1 MYRLK
6 TKKNKH
12 DNSIIVERYR
22 KLILETVFF
31 FIKLMFFNF
40 RKTTNNVYIYTYS
53 FVYYTF

>member
-31 FIKLMFFNF
+31 FIKLMIFNF

-53 FVYYTF
+53 L